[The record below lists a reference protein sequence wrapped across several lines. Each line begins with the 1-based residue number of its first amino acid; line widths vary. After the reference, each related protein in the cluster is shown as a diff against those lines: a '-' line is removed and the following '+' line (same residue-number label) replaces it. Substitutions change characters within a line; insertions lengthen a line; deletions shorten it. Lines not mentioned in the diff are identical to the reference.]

1 MGRALSELIVF
12 AAGLA
17 SFWLCINIAYS
28 LKKEWFNKRE
38 LKLVYGVA
46 LIYKRPYSPRQRK
59 LASVISYASIP
70 LVAYSV
76 YAFYTTMISSIAA
89 RVGLIGVP
97 EELKPQLLV
106 PGLNV
111 RGIDLLFF
119 ITAVALAASIHEFS
133 HAIVARSRGIGVR
146 KAGFALIAVLPLAF
160 IELDEESYSSASA
173 KSKVLSLMAGPA
185 SNIALGL
192 IALLILPLLVN
203 SIGLLILNVE
213 AGSIAESIGLRPY
226 TVITEINGGPATI
239 DSLSRVANVSET
251 RDILIKVVWP
261 NGSEGIIG
269 FTKPAGSRIGIEVV
283 QLAPNRSIAASI
295 GVRTA
300 LALALMT
307 YWLHIVNF
315 SLGAIN
321 SVPLFITDGG
331 QALRELLRKPSIS
344 YAVSTATLI
353 ILILALLP

>member
-1 MGRALSELIVF
+1 MSELIVF
-12 AAGLA
+12 TIGLA
-17 SFWLCINIAYS
+17 SFWLCVNIAYS

-46 LIYKRPYSPRQRK
+46 LVYRRPYSPRQSK

-70 LVAYSV
+70 LALYSV
-76 YAFYTTMISSIAA
+76 YAFYVTMISSAAA
-89 RVGLIGVP
+89 RVGLIMIP

-111 RGIDLLFF
+111 RGMDLLFF
-119 ITAVALAASIHEFS
+119 VLAVALAASIHEFS
-133 HAIVARSRGIGVR
+133 HAIVARSRGIGVK
-146 KAGFALIAVLPLAF
+146 KAGFALVAILPLAF
-160 IELDEESYSSASA
+160 IELDEESYNNANV

-185 SNIALGL
+185 SNVALGL
-192 IALLILPLLVN
+192 IALLTLPLLIN
-203 SIGLLILNVE
+203 SSGLLILDVK

-226 TVITEINGGPATI
+226 TIITEINGEPATI
-239 DSLSRVANVSET
+239 DSLSRAANVSEAK
-251 RDILIKVVWP
+251 DVLIKVIWP
-261 NGSEGIIG
+261 NGAEEIIG

-283 QLAPNRSIAASI
+283 QLAPNKSIAESI
-295 GVRTA
+295 GVHAA
-300 LALALMT
+300 LALALIM
-307 YWLHIVNF
+307 YWLYIVNF

-331 QALRELLRKPSIS
+331 QALRELLKKPLIS
-344 YAVSTATLI
+344 YITSTATLI

>member
-1 MGRALSELIVF
+1 MSELIVF

-17 SFWLCINIAYS
+17 LFWLCINIAYL
-28 LKKEWFNKRE
+28 LKKELFSKHE

-46 LIYKRPYSPRQRK
+46 LIYKRPYSPRQSK

-70 LVAYSV
+70 LVAYSI
-76 YAFYTTMISSIAA
+76 YAFYATMISSVAA
-89 RVGLIGVP
+89 RVGLIKIP

-119 ITAVALAASIHEFS
+119 IIAVALAASIHEFS
-133 HAIVARSRGIGVR
+133 HAIVARSRGIGVK
-146 KAGFALIAVLPLAF
+146 KAGFALIATLPLAF
-160 IELDEESYSSASA
+160 IELDEESYGNANA

-185 SNIALGL
+185 SNAALGL
-192 IALLILPLLVN
+192 IALLILPLLIN
-203 SIGLLILNVE
+203 SSGLLILNVK
-213 AGSIAESIGLRPY
+213 AGSIAESIGLKPY
-226 TVITEINGGPATI
+226 TVITEIDSEPATI
-239 DSLSRVANVSET
+239 DSLSRIANVSEA

-261 NGSEGIIG
+261 NGSEETIS

-283 QLAPNRSIAASI
+283 QLAPNRSIARSL
-295 GVRTA
+295 GVHIA
-300 LALALMT
+300 IVIALMT
-307 YWLHIVNF
+307 YWLYIVNF

-331 QALRELLRKPSIS
+331 QALRELLKKPFVN
-344 YAVSTATLI
+344 YAASTATLI